1 MITTADEYYRALFRI
16 QDQNPPSIA
25 LLPYSETTYKVDL
38 NKRTIETPKFLSV
51 AKDHKA
57 ENIYFEVDRYC
68 DYMDLT
74 TCCCIVQY
82 EAGEGAT
89 KRSGIYAV
97 PFYDIT
103 TPNAGRE
110 NRDKMLVPWCLDGN
124 ASMYAGPITYALRF
138 YRLNADGNKFIYN
151 LNTTP
156 VKSEILYGMDVQT
169 EDLSGNFDILP
180 TEYDKILERVVKL
193 ENTFDVYW
201 LELY

>member
-1 MITTADEYYRALFRI
+1 MIVKEMDYLFHI
-16 QDQNPPSIA
+16 QSKVTPCLVELPNGKMSYSIN
-25 LLPYSETTYKVDL
+25 LQTREISSPE
-38 NKRTIETPKFLSV
+38 FLSV
-51 AKDHKA
+51 QKDHLS
-57 ENIYFEVDRYC
+57 NVIYFNVDRFF

-82 EAGEGAT
+82 EAGEGST

-103 TPNAGRE
+103 TPNAGNVGKE
-110 NRDKMLVPWCLDGN
+110 KMLVPWCLDGN

-138 YRLNADGNKFIYN
+138 YRLNSDGNKFVYN

-156 VKSEILYGMDVQT
+156 VKSEILYGMDVQE

-180 TEYDKILERVVKL
+180 SEYDNILNRVVKL

>member
-1 MITTADEYYRALFRI
+1 MITTADEYYRELFRI

-38 NKRTIETPKFLSV
+38 NERTIETPKFLSV

-103 TPNAGRE
+103 TPNAGKE

-156 VKSEILYGMDVQT
+156 VKSEILYGMDVQV

-180 TEYDKILERVVKL
+180 TEYDRILGRVVKL